1 VKMSYYNLWLID
13 RKIDVQKKNILLI
26 QQLIESVETS
36 YYTNKISQADILSL
50 QSEIALNETQL
61 LILQN
66 QREAEIYKLN
76 SLLGRQLDSKN
87 IYTVENIDSDSL
99 ALHEQKLE
107 EILAETN
114 PSLKKMNSMIDV
126 EKAMIDANDRE
137 LIPDL
142 MVQGMLM
149 RMPRGMILTSKS
161 NTHLLEAKTE
171 IMYSLMFSINLPFAP
186 WAINKFKAKEEE
198 LAAGIKSIEY
208 EKNDMLREMSAKIN
222 EAVIKFET
230 AIELTKLYK
239 DKVIPIYNKAAESQV
254 SEYQNN
260 KTNVTVV
267 IDSYRMLLMQQMNY
281 YMAQADTQM
290 SIAEIELMIGCEM
303 DEF

>member
-1 VKMSYYNLWLID
+1 VLFRS
-13 RKIDVQKKNILLI
+13 
-26 QQLIESVETS
+26 
-36 YYTNKISQADILSL
+36 
-50 QSEIALNETQL
+50 
-61 LILQN
+61 
-66 QREAEIYKLN
+66 AEIYKLN

-186 WAINKFKAKEEE
+186 WSINKFKAKEEE

-208 EKNDMLREMSAKIN
+208 EKNDMLREMSAKLN